1 MVERQIHEGQLL
13 GDVKEKDTAQ
23 DHLEDLIVVVVGKT
37 MNADDQNGRHQP
49 AEDKEKSQTKLE
61 ILTMICVQQFPHQQ

>member
-1 MVERQIHEGQLL
+1 MVDRRIHEGQLL

-37 MNADDQNGRHQP
+37 MDADDQNGRHQP
-49 AEDKEKSQTKLE
+49 AEDKEKS
-61 ILTMICVQQFPHQQ
+61 